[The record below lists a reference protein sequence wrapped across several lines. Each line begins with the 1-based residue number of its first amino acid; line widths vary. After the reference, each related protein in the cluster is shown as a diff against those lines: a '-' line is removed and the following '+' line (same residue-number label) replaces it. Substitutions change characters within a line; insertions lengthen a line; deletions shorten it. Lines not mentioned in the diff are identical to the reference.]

1 MKISNRLKEISKFI
15 NNKRCTVDV
24 GCDHALLPIYL
35 ITIGK
40 SLSAIAVDNKTEP
53 LESAKE
59 NIRKYNLESK
69 IKTILSDGL
78 TKVDPND
85 YDSVV
90 ISGLG
95 GETIREI
102 LRNGPLNDKA
112 ELILEANKNNKE
124 LRTFLSLNSFSITD
138 EVMIKD
144 KGHFYTIIKAIKTDK
159 IVKLT
164 DSEILF
170 GPIILKENSDIF
182 KEYLTYNI
190 SILEKQLNSNNK
202 DEIEKK
208 ISIYKGVLKWNY

>member
-15 NNKRCTVDV
+15 DNKRCTVDV

-35 ITIGK
+35 IKEGK
-40 SLSAIAVDNKTEP
+40 SLSAIAVDNKIEP

-78 TKVDPND
+78 TKVDPSY

-90 ISGLG
+90 ITGLG
-95 GETIREI
+95 GETIAEI
-102 LRNGPLNDKA
+102 LRNGPLSNSA

-124 LRTFLSLNSFSITD
+124 LRSFLSLNSFLITD

-144 KGHFYTIIKAIKTDK
+144 KGHFYTIIKAVKTDK
-159 IVKLT
+159 PVNLT
-164 DSEILF
+164 ENEILF
-170 GPIILKENSDIF
+170 GPIILKDNSDIF
-182 KEYLTYNI
+182 KEYLAYNI
-190 SILEKQLNSNNK
+190 SILERQLNDNNK

-208 ISIYKGVLKWNY
+208 ISIYKGVLK

>member
-35 ITIGK
+35 IKEGK
-40 SLSAIAVDNKTEP
+40 SLSAIAVDNKIEP

-78 TKVDPND
+78 TKVDPSY

-90 ISGLG
+90 ITGLG
-95 GETIREI
+95 GETIAEI
-102 LRNGPLNDKA
+102 LRNGPLSNSA

-124 LRTFLSLNSFSITD
+124 LRSFLSLNSFLITD

-144 KGHFYTIIKAIKTDK
+144 KGHFYTIIKAVKTDK
-159 IVKLT
+159 PVNLT
-164 DSEILF
+164 ENEILF
-170 GPIILKENSDIF
+170 GPIILKDNSDIF
-182 KEYLTYNI
+182 KEYLAYNI
-190 SILEKQLNSNNK
+190 SILERQLNDNNK

-208 ISIYKGVLKWNY
+208 ISIYKGVLK